1 MTCLRR
7 FVGSLAKDGAARRPG
22 GDSVFPVGNALPMY
36 GGGRLRR
43 YGWGFWTGASDG
55 VAAVEFAII
64 APLFITILLAIIV
77 YGLYFTVWIAVTQI
91 ASEAARAGLAGL
103 TTAEQ
108 TSIATTRFN
117 TGLASYA
124 PMLSSSNATLSFP
137 TATAG
142 TFAVTVAYDFT
153 SFGFSAISLVPLP
166 ATRPSITITVS
177 TGSP

>member
-1 MTCLRR
+1 MMSKVSMHGRR
-7 FVGSLAKDGAARRPG
+7 KGPHRAWNYDIGANDGSAAI
-22 GDSVFPVGNALPMY
+22 
-36 GGGRLRR
+36 
-43 YGWGFWTGASDG
+43 
-55 VAAVEFAII
+55 EFAII
-64 APLFITILLAIIV
+64 APVFLMIVVGVIV

-124 PMLSSSNATLSFP
+124 PMLSSSKASLTFP
-137 TATAG
+137 AATAG
-142 TFAVTVAYDFT
+142 TFAVAVSYDFS
-153 SFGFSAISLVPLP
+153 SFGFSSIALLPLP
-166 ATRPSITITVS
+166 ATKPSITITVS

>member
-1 MTCLRR
+1 MSNKPSLRGR
-7 FVGSLAKDGAARRPG
+7 RRSPHHAWGRYIGANDG
-22 GDSVFPVGNALPMY
+22 
-36 GGGRLRR
+36 
-43 YGWGFWTGASDG
+43 T
-55 VAAVEFAII
+55 AAVEFAII
-64 APLFITILLAIIV
+64 APIFFTMVIGVIV

-124 PMLSSSNATLSFP
+124 PMLSASKAALTFP
-137 TATAG
+137 TASAG
-142 TFAVTVAYDFT
+142 TFAVAVSYDFS
-153 SFGFSAISLVPLP
+153 SFGFSVITLLPLP
-166 ATRPSITITVS
+166 AAKPSITITVS

>member
-1 MTCLRR
+1 MVKTLSMHGRR
-7 FVGSLAKDGAARRPG
+7 IVPCHAWDRPTRA
-22 GDSVFPVGNALPMY
+22 DE
-36 GGGRLRR
+36 
-43 YGWGFWTGASDG
+43 G
-55 VAAVEFAII
+55 VAAVEFAFI
-64 APLFITILLAIIV
+64 APVFLVILVGIIV

-124 PMLSSSNATLSFP
+124 PMLSSANASLSFP
-137 TATAG
+137 AAASG
-142 TFAVTVAYDFT
+142 TFAVTVSYDFT
-153 SFGFSAISLVPLP
+153 SFGFSAITLLPVPS
-166 ATRPSITITVS
+166 TKPSITITVS

>member
-1 MTCLRR
+1 MINARSMHGRR
-7 FVGSLAKDGAARRPG
+7 KIRRHAWVFCTGANDGA
-22 GDSVFPVGNALPMY
+22 
-36 GGGRLRR
+36 
-43 YGWGFWTGASDG
+43 
-55 VAAVEFAII
+55 AAVEFAII
-64 APLFITILLAIIV
+64 APVFLTILIGIIV

-124 PMLSSSNATLSFP
+124 PILSSANATLSFP
-137 TATAG
+137 SAAAG

-153 SFGFSAISLVPLP
+153 SLGFSAITLLPLP
-166 ATRPSITITVS
+166 ATKPSITVTVS

>member
-1 MTCLRR
+1 M
-7 FVGSLAKDGAARRPG
+7 FNK
-22 GDSVFPVGNALPMY
+22 LPMH
-36 GGGRLRR
+36 GGRTGPHRA
-43 YGWGFWTGASDG
+43 WNDCTGANDG

-64 APLFITILLAIIV
+64 APVFLTILIGIIV

-124 PMLSSSNATLSFP
+124 PILSSANATLTFP
-137 TATAG
+137 PAAAG

-153 SFGFSAISLVPLP
+153 SLGFSAITLLPVP
-166 ATRPSITITVS
+166 AAKPSITITVS